1 MWIAAERLQQIR
13 AIHEHASLNP
23 PIDPPSSYANES
35 WSFEDALVEIL
46 RGRLDGLGPVTVAD
60 LADSFSLAANQIET
74 ALIQLESEGFA
85 MRGQFTPEPG
95 QDAGEPQSG
104 MPALQEWCSRR
115 LLARIHSYTLN
126 RLRKE
131 IEPVS
136 AADLLRFLFVWQKV
150 APDHQVEGPESVAAI
165 IDQLEGFEA
174 PAGSWESELLPARV
188 ADYDP
193 AWLDALCL
201 SGKLTWLRLS
211 PPRLSPEK
219 VNSSAPV
226 RSTPIVLLNRRN
238 VQTWSKGF
246 PVGSGSE
253 SNGRQ
258 LSTNTEAVYE
268 YMKDHGASFF
278 VDIVAGTNLLPS
290 MVEEGL
296 GELVFRGLVSADS
309 FTGLRALITP
319 ISKTTHREIEKRKR
333 RRKQFYSMD
342 DAGRWV
348 RVRREEQGQP
358 NSMSD
363 RNGDNR
369 NQSIDPDTVE
379 AIARK
384 LLQRYGVVFRK
395 ILDRDAITVPWRDL
409 LRVYRRLEARGEIRG
424 GRFVAGFSGEQFAL
438 IEAVQLLRSIRRAPT
453 EGTMISLSAAD
464 PLNLQ
469 GVITPG
475 PRLSQSSTNRVLYRD
490 GVPIAVLEAKEVR
503 YLVEMSAAD
512 QWQARNALLRR
523 NVPPKV
529 RTYLNQ
535 SGSTVSPSS
544 VSRLT
549 H

>member
-1 MWIAAERLQQIR
+1 MAA
-13 AIHEHASLNP
+13 
-23 PIDPPSSYANES
+23 
-35 WSFEDALVEIL
+35 
-46 RGRLDGLGPVTVAD
+46 
-60 LADSFSLAANQIET
+60 SFSLTTNQIEA
-74 ALIQLESEGFA
+74 ALIRLESEGFA
-85 MRGQFTPEPG
+85 MQGSFTPVNKTG
-95 QDAGEPQSG
+95 RDAVEPQAG
-104 MPALQEWCSRR
+104 MPALAPVQEWCSRR
-115 LLARIHSYTLN
+115 LLARIHGYTLN

-136 AADLLRFLFVWQKV
+136 ASDFMRFLFVWQKV
-150 APDHQVEGPESVAAI
+150 APDHRVEGPESVAAI

-174 PAGSWESELLPARV
+174 PAGSWESEVLPARV

-201 SGKLTWLRLS
+201 SGRLTWLRLS
-211 PPRLSPEK
+211 PPRVSPEK

-246 PVGSGSE
+246 PIGSGSE
-253 SNGRQ
+253 SNAGQ
-258 LSTNTEAVYE
+258 LSTNTKAVYE

-333 RRKQFYSMD
+333 KRKQVYSMD

-348 RVRREEQGQP
+348 RLRREEQPVSLDGP
-358 NSMSD
+358 N
-363 RNGDNR
+363 GNR
-369 NQSIDPDTVE
+369 NQTIDQDTVE
-379 AIARK
+379 AIAKK

-395 ILDRDAITVPWRDL
+395 ILDREAINLPWRDL

-424 GRFVAGFSGEQFAL
+424 GRFVGGFSGEQFAL
-438 IEAVQLLRSIRRAPT
+438 TEAVQLLRSIRRAPA
-453 EGTMISLSAAD
+453 EGMMISLSAAD

-469 GVITPG
+469 GIIMPG
-475 PRLSQSSTNRVLYRD
+475 PRLSQSASNRVLYRD
-490 GVPIAVLEAKEVR
+490 GVPIALLEAKELR
-503 YLVEMSAAD
+503 FLVEMSPAD

-523 NVPPKV
+523 YVPPKV
-529 RTYLNQ
+529 RTYLND
-535 SGSTVSPSS
+535 SGRTVSPPSIS
-544 VSRLT
+544 TLT